1 MANTILDFSEFV
13 HLIHDALEE
22 VGIPYLIGGALATW
36 AWGEPRTTRDI
47 DMVVDI
53 SRGSV
58 EPLSRALKNRDIHLP
73 ADIILATMNDDRGD
87 LPLNAIHGPSGYK
100 ADLYLL
106 REGDT
111 FRAEAF
117 RRRILVD
124 LGPELGEL
132 YLHTPEDLIVNKLYY
147 YSLSQQTKH
156 LRDITAIVENLGE
169 ELDEVYIQRWA
180 GKKGLQTLWENLRR
194 RFQDKD

>member
-22 VGIPYLIGGALATW
+22 AGIPYLIGGALATW
-36 AWGEPRTTRDI
+36 AWGEPRTTRDV
-47 DMVVDI
+47 DMVVEI
-53 SRGSV
+53 PPGAAKA
-58 EPLSRALKNRDIHLP
+58 LSRALKNRDIHLP
-73 ADIILATMNDDRGD
+73 ADIILTTLNDDRGD
-87 LPLNAIHGPSGYK
+87 PPLNAIHGPSGYK

-106 REGDT
+106 REGDP

-124 LGPELGEL
+124 MGPELGEL
-132 YLHTPEDLIVNKLYY
+132 YLHTPEDLIINKLYY

-180 GKKGLQTLWENLRR
+180 VKKGLQTLWDNLQRSL
-194 RFQDKD
+194 QDKI

>member
-1 MANTILDFSEFV
+1 MADTILDFSEFV

-22 VGIPYLIGGALATW
+22 AGIPYLIGGALATW
-36 AWGEPRTTRDI
+36 AWGEPRTTKDV
-47 DMVVDI
+47 DLVVEI
-53 SRGSV
+53 NRGAA
-58 EPLSRALKNRDIHLP
+58 EPLSRALKKRGIHLTT
-73 ADIILATMNDDRGD
+73 DIILATLNDDRGD

-132 YLHTPEDLIVNKLYY
+132 YLHTPEDLIVNKLYF

-156 LRDITAIVENLGE
+156 LRDITAIVENFGE

-194 RFQDKD
+194 SMQDK

>member
-1 MANTILDFSEFV
+1 M

-22 VGIPYLIGGALATW
+22 TGIPYLIGGALATW
-36 AWGEPRTTRDI
+36 AWGEPRTTRDV
-47 DMVVDI
+47 DLVVEI
-53 SRGSV
+53 HRGTA
-58 EPLSRALKNRDIHLP
+58 EPLSRALKNRGIHLP
-73 ADIILATMNDDRGD
+73 ADIILATLNDDRGD
-87 LPLNAIHGPSGYK
+87 LPLNAIHSHSGYK

-106 REGDT
+106 REGDP

-117 RRRILVD
+117 RRRILID

-132 YLHTPEDLIVNKLYY
+132 YLHIPEDLIVNKLYY

-156 LRDITAIVENLGE
+156 LRDITVIVENLGE

-180 GKKGLQTLWENLRR
+180 GKKGLQILWENLRR
-194 RFQDKD
+194 STQSKK

>member
-1 MANTILDFSEFV
+1 MADTILDFSEFV

-22 VGIPYLIGGALATW
+22 AGIPYLIGGALAAW
-36 AWGEPRTTRDI
+36 AWGEPRTTRDV
-47 DMVVDI
+47 DLVVEI
-53 SRGSV
+53 HRGAA

-73 ADIILATMNDDRGD
+73 ADIILATLNDDRGD

-147 YSLSQQTKH
+147 YSLTHQTKH

-180 GKKGLQTLWENLRR
+180 GKKGLQILWENLRR
-194 RFQDKD
+194 SMQGKK

>member
-1 MANTILDFSEFV
+1 MAKTILDFSEFV

-36 AWGEPRTTRDI
+36 AWGEPRTTRDV
-47 DMVVDI
+47 DLVVEI
-53 SRGSV
+53 RRGAA

-73 ADIILATMNDDRGD
+73 ADIILATLNDDRGD
-87 LPLNAIHGPSGYK
+87 LPLNAIHGSSGFK

-106 REGDT
+106 REGDS

-132 YLHTPEDLIVNKLYY
+132 YLHTPEDLIINKLDS

-156 LRDITAIVENLGE
+156 LRDIAAIIENLGE

-194 RFQDKD
+194 RMQDKN

>member
-1 MANTILDFSEFV
+1 MADTILDFSEFV
-13 HLIHDALEE
+13 HLIHNALEE
-22 VGIPYLIGGALATW
+22 AGIPYMIGGALAAW
-36 AWGEPRTTRDI
+36 AWGEPRTTRDV
-47 DMVVDI
+47 DLVVEI
-53 SRGSV
+53 HRGAA
-58 EPLSRALKNRDIHLP
+58 EPLSRAFQSRDIHLP
-73 ADIILATMNDDRGD
+73 ADIILANLNDDRGD
-87 LPLNAIHGPSGYK
+87 LPLNAIHGPSGYR

-106 REGDT
+106 REGGP

-147 YSLSQQTKH
+147 YSLRQQTKH

-180 GKKGLQTLWENLRR
+180 GKKGLQILWENLRR
-194 RFQDKD
+194 SMQGKK